1 MTSGGVLGK
10 DYDCAF
16 LGALRVVMGYL
27 AYQDK
32 RLVFAELFLHIR
44 REAGTYM
51 WLIPTAFCS
60 GDAVGCCTQLTED
73 RLK

>member
-10 DYDCAF
+10 GYDCAF
-16 LGALRVVMGYL
+16 LSALKVMMGYL
-27 AYQDK
+27 AYQHK
-32 RLVFAELFLHIR
+32 RLVFAELFLCVS
-44 REAGTYM
+44 REGGTYM

-60 GDAVGCCTQLTED
+60 GGAVGCCTQLIEQ

>member
-1 MTSGGVLGK
+1 MSK
-10 DYDCAF
+10 DYYCAF
-16 LGALRVVMGYL
+16 LSALRVVMNYL
-27 AYQDK
+27 SYQHK
-32 RLVFAELFLHIR
+32 RLGFAELFLCI

-60 GDAVGCCTQLTED
+60 GEAVGCCTQLTEE